1 MIDRKHIGYKSPP
14 FDVEVEKG
22 RLRLFAKA
30 IGEENPIYSDENAA
44 REAGYP
50 SLPVMPTFYFC
61 LEMEQADPY
70 AWFNDLGIPITN
82 ALHAEQT
89 FKYHAMSFAGDVLTY
104 ASEVVD
110 IFDKR
115 NGALVFVKQ
124 DTSINNQNRQLIAEF
139 RRTIVIQ
146 AR

>member
-1 MIDRKHIGYKSPP
+1 MIDRKHIGYKSPT

-30 IGEENPIYSDENAA
+30 VGEQNPIYSDEQAA

-50 SLPVMPTFYFC
+50 SLPVMPTFFFC

-70 AWFNDLGIPITN
+70 GWFDVLGIPITN
-82 ALHAEQT
+82 ALHAEQS
-89 FKYHAMSFAGDVLTY
+89 FNYHAMAFAGDVLRY

-110 IFDKR
+110 IFDKKG
-115 NGALVFVKQ
+115 GALVFIKQ
-124 DTSINNQNRQLIAEF
+124 DTSITNQHRQPIAEF
-139 RRTIVIQ
+139 RRTIVVQ
-146 AR
+146 SR